1 MNLETLFATKL
12 VEGSDHE
19 AGSGAA
25 LRTALSAQDPRLILL
40 ITIQTPTDDASRTE
54 VADHQLSFVATW
66 PFERLLSI
74 RHEPLMLR

>member
-1 MNLETLFATKL
+1 MRQVARSCIENRSI
-12 VEGSDHE
+12 GP
-19 AGSGAA
+19 GP
-25 LRTALSAQDPRLILL
+25 AQDPRLILL